1 MKLLNGKTVSLYLQ
15 KILTEEINVFSIK
28 YKKTPHLVAI
38 LVGQN
43 TASQV
48 YVKNKLKTCEAVGMR
63 SSLIQLGED
72 IQESILLEHVQQL
85 NNDDDVDGFIIQLPL
100 PESINIEKITQAI
113 DPFKDVDGF
122 HPFNLGQLLLN
133 NPIYLPATPA
143 GIIKLLAY
151 YDIST
156 EGKHCVIVGRSHI
169 VGMPMSVILTNKNK
183 QGNSTVTVVHSKT
196 LNIAEHTQKA
206 DILIVAIGKPNFI
219 TADMVKEGVVII
231 DVGINRLADKGYKKG
246 YRLVGDVNFKD
257 VAPKSS
263 YITPVPG
270 GVGPMTVISL
280 ISNTLKAAI
289 RRAKKFS

>member
-1 MKLLNGKTVSLYLQ
+1 MKLLSGKNTSLHLQ
-15 KILTEEINVFSIK
+15 KILAEEIAIFSK
-28 YKKTPHLVAI
+28 KHKKTPHLVAV

-48 YVKNKLKTCEAVGMR
+48 YVNNKLKTCKAVGMR
-63 SSLIQLGED
+63 SSLIQL
-72 IQESILLEHVQQL
+72 QEEIKESSLLEHIQKL
-85 NNDDDVDGFIIQLPL
+85 NNDDDVDGFIVQLPL

-113 DPFKDVDGF
+113 DPLKDVDGF

-143 GIIKLLAY
+143 GIVKLLEY
-151 YDIST
+151 YAIST

-169 VGMPMSVILTNKNK
+169 VGMPMSVIMASKNK

-206 DILIVAIGKPNFI
+206 DILIVAIGKANFI

-231 DVGINRLADKGYKKG
+231 DVGINRLEDKSYKKG
-246 YRLVGDVNFKD
+246 YRLVGDVDFKD

-270 GVGPMTVISL
+270 GIGPMTVISL

-289 RRAKKFS
+289 RRAEKV